1 MARARGCDRSKSGI
15 LLNIQMSSSS
25 KKQASLWCPWSDIKS
40 VFLVRT
46 NKIDGLRGLCI
57 LMVILFHCFFV
68 LKIVLPQASFER
80 LITSIP
86 PILSPLL
93 NFDKAVDIFFVI
105 SGYLIGS
112 ALLSEKERSGTIR
125 ISPFFRRRFFR
136 IFPLFWIAMLLY
148 GSFSWKGDWES
159 LVINLIFLENLI
171 PSATKI
177 VPVGWSLAIEVQF
190 YLLVPFLFVMSSAVV
205 YKTLLVV
212 LVLSVTVR
220 FGLLVLNPDFYK
232 IAPIAYLTGETSGS
246 ALLDTLYYPTWSRIS
261 PIILG
266 LLIPFLLRR
275 QKNWLEK
282 RVAFLSVVGVGC
294 FVIGLSF
301 PSYAINTVA
310 FPPLHLISLTLD
322 RTLVGLSIV
331 FLILSWELWPLRMT
345 SISQRFF
352 LHWCLG
358 IWGRL
363 VYPAYLFH
371 LPMVAIA
378 FLIVFRTTKPALIQ
392 EASLFDVLIAFPLSL
407 LLMMPIILSLHVLI
421 ERPLIRFGARG
432 C

>member
-1 MARARGCDRSKSGI
+1 MTYSIRAQD
-15 LLNIQMSSSS
+15 
-25 KKQASLWCPWSDIKS
+25 SLWDPWSDVKA
-40 VFLVRT
+40 VFSIRT

-57 LMVILFHCFFV
+57 LMVILFHCFFI
-68 LKIVLPQASFER
+68 LKIVLPQASFEK
-80 LITSIP
+80 LISDIP
-86 PILSPLL
+86 PILGPLL

-105 SGYLIGS
+105 SGYLIGT
-112 ALLSEKERSGTIR
+112 ALLSEKERSGTIQ
-125 ISPFFRRRFFR
+125 ISSFFRRRFFR
-136 IFPLFWIAMLLY
+136 IFPLFWIALLLY

-159 LVINLIFLENLI
+159 LVVNLFFIENLI

-205 YKTLLVV
+205 YKILLIA
-212 LVLSVTVR
+212 LVFSVTVR
-220 FGLLVLNPDFYK
+220 LGLLVLNPDFYK
-232 IAPIAYLTGETSGS
+232 IAPIAYLIGEVSGS

-266 LLIPFLLRR
+266 LSIPFLLRR
-275 QKNWLEK
+275 QRNWLEK
-282 RVAFLSVVGVGC
+282 RGTLLSVVGFGC
-294 FVIGLSF
+294 FVIGFSF
-301 PSYAINTVA
+301 PSYALDIVA
-310 FPPLHLISLTLD
+310 FPPLQLIGLTLD
-322 RTLVGLSIV
+322 RTLVGFSIV
-331 FLILSWELWPLRMT
+331 ILILSWELCPLRPT

-392 EASLFDVLIAFPLSL
+392 EASLLDVLMAFPLSL
-407 LLMMPIILSLHVLI
+407 LLMMPIILSLHILI
-421 ERPLIRFGARG
+421 ERPLIRYGARR
-432 C
+432 CKCVTLLSRMQKKTR